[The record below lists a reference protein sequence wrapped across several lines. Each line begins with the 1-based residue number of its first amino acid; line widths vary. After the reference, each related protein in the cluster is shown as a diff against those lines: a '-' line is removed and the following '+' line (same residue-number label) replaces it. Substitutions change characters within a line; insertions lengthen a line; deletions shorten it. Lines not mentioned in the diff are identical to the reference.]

1 MERYYLK
8 NRDSKEI
15 VTATFDANEEG
26 DWTILDFDGE
36 QPYFG
41 SKEEL
46 ERIRLGLCNDSWSY
60 EISKFVKLAIKLE
73 LLDIIEVEL

>member
-1 MERYYLK
+1 MKRYYLK

-15 VTATFDANEEG
+15 VTATFDAVVEG
-26 DWTILDFDGE
+26 DWTILDFDGVH
-36 QPYFG
+36 PYFG